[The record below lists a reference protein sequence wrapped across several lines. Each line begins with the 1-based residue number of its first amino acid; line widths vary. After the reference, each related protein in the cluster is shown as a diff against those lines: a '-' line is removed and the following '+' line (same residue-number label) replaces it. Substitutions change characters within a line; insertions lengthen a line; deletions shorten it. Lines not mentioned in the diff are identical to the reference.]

1 MKFPALLLTAPKL
14 VKKVIY
20 WIKTIIG
27 PDELVPTLVMTESE
41 LRILY
46 RSI

>member
-1 MKFPALLLTAPKL
+1 MKLPALLLIAPAL

-20 WIKTIIG
+20 RIKSIFG
-27 PDELVPTLVMTESE
+27 PDELVPTLVMTENE